1 MKNHRS
7 LTESNRLMRGT
18 WGTETSKYPE
28 EEKSNEI
35 LRVVASES
43 GRGQTES
50 SNTFGV
56 RTEQGILNL
65 NRMAWESQPERV
77 RVS

>member
-43 GRGQTES
+43 GRGQTRI
-50 SNTFGV
+50 SNNPGV
-56 RTEQGILNL
+56 RTTTCSMED
-65 NRMAWESQPERV
+65 NRIGWEAEPERV
-77 RVS
+77 IVS